1 MDCADNIRCRQLG
14 EKIIARLATGIT
26 AEKAVCTYIDST
38 FSNPD
43 LEKLK
48 SIIEDEANPER
59 DSLIDLLLFPDN
71 AFHLALEPFLL
82 KTRFTRSD
90 PETVVCL
97 LSEVRPPVRVF
108 LPIFNTPLVL
118 DLIPWAAEEL
128 VRRLNICWQ
137 TDPSLKQVID
147 SKMAPDRRITVY
159 VKLRNASLTLNP
171 LKTRLLCRFFNA
183 TDDTQTHFWSCL
195 DFVVGFISQM
205 NAGDGYEQL
214 MKEKHHYIAATQ
226 YALKFEKMRSKSNME
241 TLMLQGVRAPAIGAQ
256 EAAVQID
263 MIDRVA
269 IALYG
274 RTESSGPDCHTI
286 GWN

>member
-1 MDCADNIRCRQLG
+1 MDCADNIRCRQLS

-43 LEKLK
+43 IGKLK
-48 SIIEDEANPER
+48 SIIEDEENPER
-59 DSLIDLLLFPDN
+59 DSLIDLLLFPDD
-71 AFHLALEPFLL
+71 AFHLALEPFLT

-90 PETVVCL
+90 PETVICL
-97 LSEVRPPVRVF
+97 LSEVTPPVKVF
-108 LPIFNTPLVL
+108 LPIFDTPLVL

-137 TDPSLKQVID
+137 TDPSLQQVID
-147 SKMAPDRRITVY
+147 SRMALGQQMAIY
-159 VKLRNASLTLNP
+159 VQLRNAHLRIGP
-171 LKTRLLCRFFNA
+171 LRTRLLCRFFMA
-183 TDDTQTHFWSCL
+183 LDETQTNFWNYL
-195 DFVVGFISQM
+195 DFVVGFISQI
-205 NAGDGYEQL
+205 NAGDGYQQL
-214 MKEKHHYIAATQ
+214 MKEKHHYIAASQ

-256 EAAVQID
+256 EAVYQID
-263 MIDRVA
+263 MIDRIA